1 MCVTRRVRG
10 SAVKKTFVVTLVSYV
25 KRRSYNQP
33 LTETHHSEAGQ
44 QSRSS
49 AGGFQL
55 GSAQVELSPGQRLQR
70 VLVQTHSVKVVPLH
84 FFLAFVCLKSSTKLQ
99 LQFRL
104 HRVRRAKVR
113 WRCTEKTTFSKVLIR
128 RRLEPQRQTVSKYV
142 GNSSSWLSVYQETQD
157 ANSPVQH
164 SHRGATLCLWP
175 EFQLTIRGKKN
186 KQKKPQHVYLQIL
199 LSKHINIFYINIYVS
214 LYIVCV
220 IYTP

>member
-1 MCVTRRVRG
+1 MKSLVNGFIRRSTDSLSPGKKKKHNSNVRHTPCPRLCC
-10 SAVKKTFVVTLVSYV
+10 KKTFVVTLVSYV

-113 WRCTEKTTFSKVLIR
+113 
-128 RRLEPQRQTVSKYV
+128 
-142 GNSSSWLSVYQETQD
+142 
-157 ANSPVQH
+157 
-164 SHRGATLCLWP
+164 
-175 EFQLTIRGKKN
+175 
-186 KQKKPQHVYLQIL
+186 
-199 LSKHINIFYINIYVS
+199 
-214 LYIVCV
+214 
-220 IYTP
+220 